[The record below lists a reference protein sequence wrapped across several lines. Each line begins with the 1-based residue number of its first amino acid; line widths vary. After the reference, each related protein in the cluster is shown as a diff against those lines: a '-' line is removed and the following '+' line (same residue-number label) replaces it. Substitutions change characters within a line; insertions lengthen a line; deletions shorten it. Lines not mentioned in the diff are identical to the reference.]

1 MIKSFYRL
9 FLFLTFSF
17 VYSQDDDANI
27 KVEKITVSKS
37 YAPELTNIIKIR
49 SSTSVKDMILSD
61 NISVT
66 YKLIDTP
73 VISTFQPNKASPL
86 TLQRNSS
93 KDLDFNSQFDFGLGT
108 FGQSNIDLSS
118 HIDFDQSQELGI
130 DIINT
135 NYGNIESSIINSDE
149 SRFIFGID
157 HIYSSKKIQ
166 SLHKLFLENHSINYY
181 GIESQSVVLSDP
193 FILNKIISKQLRSK
207 VNLFSRWKIYNSF
220 LKEAELDF
228 ILLDDSFDS
237 KEEKVDF
244 KIDFLFPILGAN
256 LQVIPKFSYVNSFF
270 KEDYFKN
277 ISIKSFY
284 TRVETLVKFGNI
296 ENKLKYQLGGKFNY
310 FLKKSNLDT
319 PDVFISP
326 ELMIAYGLNNSRFQ
340 AYLKVDGG
348 IEINDY
354 STLSFLNPYISPS
367 SNLIPTQNLY
377 NGRFG
382 FKLFFDSDIKF
393 NLGTHFQKRNN
404 SYLFKR
410 YAYDP
415 NLTNEGYKLANSYGL
430 VYDNISKYG
439 FFADTSIYLGKE
451 NFLGIEII
459 QNTYRTSQESHPWNL
474 PEFEGRINIDLNIF
488 KKVRVNINS
497 RILGKRPVTYRQ
509 VFLNQALEN
518 SPTELKYLSRLSQVK
533 FEINYKLAPEWR
545 AYMRSQLN
553 LGKDKM
559 LWDFYY
565 LNQNLLLFGI
575 RYGFNLR
582 L

>member
-1 MIKSFYRL
+1 
-9 FLFLTFSF
+9 
-17 VYSQDDDANI
+17 
-27 KVEKITVSKS
+27 
-37 YAPELTNIIKIR
+37 
-49 SSTSVKDMILSD
+49 
-61 NISVT
+61 
-66 YKLIDTP
+66 
-73 VISTFQPNKASPL
+73 
-86 TLQRNSS
+86 
-93 KDLDFNSQFDFGLGT
+93 
-108 FGQSNIDLSS
+108 
-118 HIDFDQSQELGI
+118 
-130 DIINT
+130 
-135 NYGNIESSIINSDE
+135 
-149 SRFIFGID
+149 
-157 HIYSSKKIQ
+157 
-166 SLHKLFLENHSINYY
+166 
-181 GIESQSVVLSDP
+181 
-193 FILNKIISKQLRSK
+193 
-207 VNLFSRWKIYNSF
+207 
-220 LKEAELDF
+220 
-228 ILLDDSFDS
+228 
-237 KEEKVDF
+237 
-244 KIDFLFPILGAN
+244 
-256 LQVIPKFSYVNSFF
+256 
-270 KEDYFKN
+270 
-277 ISIKSFY
+277 
-284 TRVETLVKFGNI
+284 
-296 ENKLKYQLGGKFNY
+296 
-310 FLKKSNLDT
+310 
-319 PDVFISP
+319 
-326 ELMIAYGLNNSRFQ
+326 MIAYGLNNSRFQ

-354 STLSFLNPYISPS
+354 STLSFLNSYISPS
-367 SNLIPTQNLY
+367 LNLIPTQNLY

-404 SYLFKR
+404 SFLFKR

-439 FFADTSIYLGKE
+439 FFADTSINLGK

-459 QNTYRTSQESHPWNL
+459 QNTYRTSQESQPWNL
-474 PEFEGRINIDLNIF
+474 PEFEGRVNIDLNIL

-497 RILGKRPVTYRQ
+497 RILGKRPITYRQ